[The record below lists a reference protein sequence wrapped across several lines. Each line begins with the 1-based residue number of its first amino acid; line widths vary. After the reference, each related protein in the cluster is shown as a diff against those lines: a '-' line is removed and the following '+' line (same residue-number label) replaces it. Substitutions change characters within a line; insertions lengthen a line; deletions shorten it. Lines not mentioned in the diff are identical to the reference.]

1 MHLNTSSTSHNKI
14 FFVDEKFTKELPS
27 MQPPEVEV
35 LILNFQT
42 NNYALPGFVAKM
54 DNLKVVIV
62 TNYGSSPY
70 ELRMFHLLGRLS
82 HLKRIRL
89 QNVSISSISKIRLAL
104 KTLQKISFCR
114 CSLAQAFIS
123 GRMRIPD
130 AFPNLLEMNI
140 DCCNHLKESLDQLCS
155 LTSLKKLS
163 ITNCDDLSN
172 LPDGIGKLVNLELLR
187 LRSCKHL
194 HKLPDSVRNLKML
207 NCLDI
212 SGCSNITTLPEHI
225 GQMSSLRKL
234 DMRRCKSLEKLPLS
248 VLNLKQL
255 QQVICDEVTEKLWRE
270 PFVAGLSKK
279 VTREDMST

>member
-1 MHLNTSSTSHNKI
+1 
-14 FFVDEKFTKELPS
+14 
-27 MQPPEVEV
+27 MQLPEVEV
-35 LILNFQT
+35 LILNFQAKS
-42 NNYALPGFVAKM
+42 YALHGFVKKM
-54 DNLKVVIV
+54 DKLKVVII
-62 TNYGSSPY
+62 THYGSSPA
-70 ELRMFHLLGRLS
+70 ELRMFNLLGKLS
-82 HLKRIRL
+82 HLKRITL
-89 QNVSISSISKIRLAL
+89 QNISIASISKTRLAL

-114 CSLAQAFIS
+114 CSLEKAFIS

-130 AFPNLLEMNI
+130 AFPNLAEMNI
-140 DCCNHLKESLDQLCS
+140 DCCNDLKESLNQLCS

-172 LPDGIGKLVNLELLR
+172 LPDGIGKSVNLELLR

-225 GQMSSLRKL
+225 GEMSSLRKL
-234 DMRRCKSLEKLPLS
+234 DMRQCRSLEKLPRS

-255 QQVICDEVTEKLWRE
+255 QKVICDEVTEKLWRE
-270 PFVAGLSKK
+270 PFVASLSKK